1 MKPEIFYSDLDMTFK
16 LHPTSKDVTRSINE
30 LAIKRSLKNLVLT
43 NHYERLFQ
51 SEIGSNVNKMLF
63 ENFTPLTA
71 NYLQREI
78 YDVITIFEPRVKLQS
93 VDVEVAEDE
102 NAMKV
107 TIQFYMTNSTQLT
120 IVDFLLERAR

>member
-16 LHPTSKDVTRSINE
+16 LHPTSKDVTKSINE
-30 LAIKRSLKNLVLT
+30 LAIKRSLKNLILT

-93 VDVEVAEDE
+93 VEVEVAEDE

-107 TIQFYMTNSTQLT
+107 TIQFYMINSTQIT

>member
-1 MKPEIFYSDLDMTFK
+1 MKQDIFYSDLDMTFRI
-16 LHPTSKDVTRSINE
+16 HPSTGDVSKSINE

-63 ENFTPLTA
+63 ENFSPVTA

-78 YDVITIFEPRVKLQS
+78 YDVVNIFEPRVKLQS

-107 TIQFYMTNSTQLT
+107 TIQFYTTNSTQLT